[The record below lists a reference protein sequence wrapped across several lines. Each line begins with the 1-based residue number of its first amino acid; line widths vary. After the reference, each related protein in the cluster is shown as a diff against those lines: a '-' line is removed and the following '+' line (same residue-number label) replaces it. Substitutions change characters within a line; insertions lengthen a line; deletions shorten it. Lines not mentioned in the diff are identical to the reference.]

1 MTTPHP
7 SSDTISVN
15 RPIGLFDSGVGGLTV
30 LENLVRVLPEEAYVY
45 FGDTLHMPYGSKTFD
60 EIRVLVEGILAW
72 LCQEQ
77 QVKLVVVACNTSAGV
92 LYPILDSLCPV
103 PLIEP
108 ITPVCQWL
116 AEEGEY
122 RKVGVIATPTTV
134 LSGRYASVLTGLNPA
149 ISVLQQPCDGLARM
163 IESGEGDT
171 VACRQLL
178 ETYLTPLVQWGA
190 EAIIL
195 GCTHYPHVRHVVEA
209 VVPSSVTILDPAD
222 FMSQKVYQLLG
233 DGQGLRLG
241 GRLPGDLTVHVSDG
255 PELFKATSGQLPL
268 RNLTLKD
275 VPTLTVVTTKGRLGE
290 ATPHTQT

>member
-1 MTTPHP
+1 M
-7 SSDTISVN
+7 N